1 MRVNFDPPKKVYSAD
16 ITPKQKR
23 KLMVKFWKHIARS
36 SKRK

>member
-1 MRVNFDPPKKVYSAD
+1 MRVNFETPKKVYSAD

-23 KLMVKFWKHIARS
+23 KLMVKHWKHIALS